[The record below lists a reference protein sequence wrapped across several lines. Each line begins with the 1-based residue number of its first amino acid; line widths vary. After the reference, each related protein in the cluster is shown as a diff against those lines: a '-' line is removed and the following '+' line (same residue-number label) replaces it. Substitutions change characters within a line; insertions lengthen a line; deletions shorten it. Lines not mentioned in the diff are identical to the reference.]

1 MDIYDMLKLWCP
13 AQLPLVSGCQNSGAP
28 PTTFLTAHST
38 GVDCIFTLLL
48 PCETVA
54 ESSEELHSA

>member
-13 AQLPLVSGCQNSGAP
+13 AQLPLVSGCRNSGAP
-28 PTTFLTAHST
+28 PTFLTAHST